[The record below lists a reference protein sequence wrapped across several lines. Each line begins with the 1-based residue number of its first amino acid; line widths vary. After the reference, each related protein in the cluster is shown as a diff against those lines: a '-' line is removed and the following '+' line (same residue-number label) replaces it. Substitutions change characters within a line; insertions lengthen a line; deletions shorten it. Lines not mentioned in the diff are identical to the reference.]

1 MIIRDKVIRR
11 DISSSVTMTMT
22 GILWSI
28 EEEDGKEK

>member
-1 MIIRDKVIRR
+1 VIIRDKVIRR
-11 DISSSVTMTMT
+11 DESSSVAMTMT